1 VIHLGNFDNNSFH
14 NEIKKMKEQ
23 NSLIREDINDLILMS
38 KEEALE
44 LLENIKTN
52 LKTIHQ
58 NIKSMKQED

>member
-1 VIHLGNFDNNSFH
+1 MGNFDNNSFH